1 VLEWIKVIGPLILSW
16 PIVVLVLSLVFR
28 RHLVTL
34 LGRFA
39 GAAGSK
45 AELGP
50 LKLEFGQIVA
60 DSKEAVGNVNKLT
73 ELMAQSR
80 LLELEITAENFSAV
94 FTVEQRNRMQQ
105 HIEHLRDLTGVGS

>member
-1 VLEWIKVIGPLILSW
+1 VLL
-16 PIVVLVLSLVFR
+16 LVFR
-28 RHLVTL
+28 HHLATL

-39 GAAGSK
+39 GTAGSK

-60 DSKEAVGNVNKLT
+60 DSKEVVGNVNKLT

-80 LLELEITAENFSAV
+80 LLELEITAENFSAF
-94 FTVEQRNRMQQ
+94 FTEEQHKRMHQ
-105 HIEHLRDLTGVGS
+105 HIEHLRDLTGVDL